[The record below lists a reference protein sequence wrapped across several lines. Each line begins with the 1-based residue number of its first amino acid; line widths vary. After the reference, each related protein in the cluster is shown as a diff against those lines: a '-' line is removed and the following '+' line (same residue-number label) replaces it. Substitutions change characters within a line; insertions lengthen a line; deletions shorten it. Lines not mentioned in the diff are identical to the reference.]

1 MKPDVPAV
9 LIELAGLLARNA
21 EPGVPEAERAPALR
35 MTAGLLAMAAERWDR
50 TPDDLVVE
58 NRAIAA
64 LLGDAAD
71 ETSFRVSALAA
82 ENARLRGRL
91 IAAHAA
97 AEAAGDQARQDAI
110 WAELIAATERRNLSS
125 SPF

>member
-1 MKPDVPAV
+1 MTPSVPSA
-9 LIELAGLLARNA
+9 LIELAGQLARQA
-21 EPGVPEAERAPALR
+21 DGAVPEAERGPQLR

-50 TPDDLVVE
+50 AGDDLITE
-58 NRAIAA
+58 NRAIAW

-71 ETSFRVSALAA
+71 EGSYRLSALAA
-82 ENARLRGRL
+82 ENARLRARL
-91 IAAHAA
+91 IEAHVA

-110 WAELIAATERRNLSS
+110 WAELIAGAERRNLSN